1 MFTAS
6 SALPTPR
13 PIWLNVLMPLK
24 DKEGKNPL
32 FICPK
37 LHENIMMRSDIFS
50 EF

>member
-6 SALPTPR
+6 PALPTPR